1 MTYDLVHEFPHPIMF
16 EKTLPCI
23 SIYMPT
29 HLHITELK
37 QDRIRF
43 KILIK
48 TCEDQLKIRF
58 DELTAERYLK
68 ALIELEQ
75 DDDFWLNPTL
85 GLALFCNHKQCIA
98 YKLHAGV
105 EPLAIVADSF
115 HIKPLLQYFQYDQK
129 VLILGIDAKTFA
141 LFEGD
146 RYEIKPVTMDKEAP
160 TTMEAAIGIHWAEP
174 YVSKGSY
181 GTSPGMVHGQ
191 GGAKDE
197 KERSIEKFFRVV
209 DKYVYENYTKPSR
222 IPLILLAL
230 NEHHSLFRSIS
241 DNPFLMK
248 EGIKGDYESFTM
260 KELSE
265 KVSVLF
271 EPINRQKIQD
281 KLDRYQA
288 ALSESKASFQIRE
301 ITKAALDGRI
311 ETLLIEENKIIKG
324 RINPKKEKVDF
335 KDPDKVLLDD
345 VLDDLAQQVLSYRG
359 EVILVPKTMFDN
371 KFGLGAIF
379 RY

>member
-1 MTYDLVHEFPHPIMF
+1 MTCELVHEFPHPLMF
-16 EKTLPCI
+16 EKTSPCI

-29 HLHITELK
+29 HLHVIEQK

-48 TCEDQLKIRF
+48 ACEEQLKIRF
-58 DELTAERYLK
+58 DEETAVRYLK

-75 DDDFWLNPTL
+75 DDDFWLNPAE
-85 GLALFCNHKQCIA
+85 GLVLFCDQKQCIV
-98 YKLHAGV
+98 YKLQSSI
-105 EPLAIVADSF
+105 EPLAIVSDSF
-115 HIKPLLQYFQYDQK
+115 HIKPLLQYFQFPQK
-129 VLILGIDAKTFA
+129 IQVLGIDAKTFA

-146 RYEIKPVTMDKEAP
+146 RYGIKPVEMDKEAP
-160 TTMEAAIGIHWAEP
+160 TTLKSAIGIHWAEP
-174 YVSKGSY
+174 YISKGSY

-209 DKYVYENYTKPSR
+209 DKYVYETFSKESKC
-222 IPLILLAL
+222 PLILVAL
-230 NEHHSLFRSIS
+230 NEHHSVFRTIS
-241 DNPFLMK
+241 DNPYLMK

-260 KELSE
+260 KELCE
-265 KVSVLF
+265 KVNALF
-271 EPINRQKIQD
+271 EPINKQKIQD

-288 ALSESKASFQIRE
+288 ALSESKGSQQIRE

-311 ETLLIEENKIIKG
+311 ETLLVEENKIIKG
-324 RINPKKEKVDF
+324 KINPVKEKVDF

-345 VLDDLAQQVLSYRG
+345 VLDDLAEQVLKDRG

-371 KFGLGAIF
+371 KFGIGAIF